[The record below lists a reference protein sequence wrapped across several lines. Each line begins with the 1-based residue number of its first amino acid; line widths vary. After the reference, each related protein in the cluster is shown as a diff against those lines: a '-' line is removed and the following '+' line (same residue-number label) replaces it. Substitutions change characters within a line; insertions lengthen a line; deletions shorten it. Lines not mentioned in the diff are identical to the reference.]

1 MITRILAHVPS
12 PHPCRRPASTV
23 VNRSPVATC
32 FTVILERQ
40 TNVVMPNRSALLP
53 VPSSLKT
60 STSMSSSEDS
70 SIESDG
76 NLDPDVN
83 MLPLDDFEVDV
94 PDEPQPPPNPST
106 SRRSPSIEDVPDEG
120 DTLPLPPQAT
130 SRYTERYAA
139 GKAGKKLEYV
149 RTRFEEQRAKQQQ
162 QGTDRWGRF
171 GDRES
176 FDMLKWVVDS
186 VGKGKA
192 DEFLK
197 QPWVSCSASLLCLLR
212 C

>member
-1 MITRILAHVPS
+1 MPS
-12 PHPCRRPASTV
+12 TCEHCRQSFASRDV
-23 VNRSPVATC
+23 LHRHLGKADECRNAEQVGFAARAKQLEDVNVEM
-32 FTVILERQ
+32 ERG
-40 TNVVMPNRSALLP
+40 
-53 VPSSLKT
+53 
-60 STSMSSSEDS
+60 MSSSEDS